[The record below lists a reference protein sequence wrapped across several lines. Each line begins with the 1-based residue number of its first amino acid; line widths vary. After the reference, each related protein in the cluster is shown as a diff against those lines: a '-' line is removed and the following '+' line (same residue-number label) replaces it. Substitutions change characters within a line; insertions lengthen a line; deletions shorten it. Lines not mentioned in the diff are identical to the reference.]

1 MTITKNALVTLDYRL
16 TNNKGE
22 LLNPDNEPLIYLHGG
37 HGYVFK
43 KVEEALEGKGIA
55 ESVHVTLK
63 PGEAFG
69 DYDEALI
76 VKEDL
81 SELPEGL
88 DVGME
93 IEGSSEESPDEIT
106 VYTVKE
112 VQGGYA
118 ILDGNH
124 PMAGETLT
132 FEGTV
137 KDIQA
142 LGEEAIQEI
151 LAHNH
156 DH

>member
-1 MTITKNALVTLDYRL
+1 MTITKNALITLDYRL
-16 TNNKGE
+16 TNSKGE
-22 LLNPDNEPLIYLHGG
+22 LLNPDKEPLIYLHGG
-37 HGYVFK
+37 YGYVFK

-55 ESVHVTLK
+55 EKVHVVLK

-69 DYDEALI
+69 DYDEDLI

-81 SELPEGL
+81 SELPEGVA
-88 DVGME
+88 VGME